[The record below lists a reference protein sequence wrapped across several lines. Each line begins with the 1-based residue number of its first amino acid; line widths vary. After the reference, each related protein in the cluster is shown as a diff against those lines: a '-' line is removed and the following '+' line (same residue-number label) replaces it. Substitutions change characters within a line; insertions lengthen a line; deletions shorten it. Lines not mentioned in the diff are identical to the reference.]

1 MDERNETQVN
11 AKLKKLKRQRTIFL
25 TLAVILNIVLLLV
38 VVWNLF
44 SSSLYVDLNTWG
56 PFILLVMIINY
67 IYYYISSSWY
77 SLRLKNQR

>member
-1 MDERNETQVN
+1 MDERNESEVN
-11 AKLKKLKRQRTIFL
+11 AKLKKLKRQKTIFL
-25 TLAVILNIVLLLV
+25 TLAIILNFVLLLV

-67 IYYYISSSWY
+67 ICYYVSTSWY
-77 SLRLKNQR
+77 LLRLKSQR